1 MQNLKIIKTVGTVE
15 NFASLQTFCLELY
28 NKLQLP
34 QISLQVKNGTSSW
47 TQSSGWLK
55 AQGDEFL
62 FDQIHPLLKNSVIDY
77 FLSNLPFTVWRLRL
91 MAMQPNTSYSWH
103 SDPTP
108 RIHIPI
114 FTNEDCLFSF
124 PGQGITENLKA
135 NGSIYWTDTT
145 KTHSFLNKS
154 TFIRIHLVGII
165 KNE

>member
-1 MQNLKIIKTVGTVE
+1 MQNSEIIKTIGTVE

-34 QISLQVKNGTSSW
+34 QISLQVKNSTSSW
-47 TQSSGWLK
+47 TQSTGWLK
-55 AQGDEFL
+55 TRGEEFL
-62 FDQIHPLLKNSVIDY
+62 FDQIHPLLKDSVIDHL
-77 FLSNLPFTVWRLRL
+77 LSNLPFTIWRLRL

-124 PGQGITENLKA
+124 PDQGIITNLKA

-154 TFIRIHLVGII
+154 TSIRIHLVGII
-165 KNE
+165 KSE

>member
-1 MQNLKIIKTVGTVE
+1 MQNLEIIKTAGAVE

-34 QISLQVKNGTSSW
+34 QISLQVKNGAPSW
-47 TQSSGWLK
+47 TQSSGWLRDR
-55 AQGDEFL
+55 GDEFL
-62 FDQIHPLLKNSVIDY
+62 FDQIHPLLKDSAIDY
-77 FLSNLPFTVWRLRL
+77 FLSNLPFAVWRLRL
-91 MAMQPNTSYSWH
+91 MTMQPNTSYSWH

-124 PGQGITENLKA
+124 PDQGITTNLKA
-135 NGSIYWTDTT
+135 NGSIYWIDTT

-154 TFIRIHLVGII
+154 TSIRIHLVGII